1 MVRSF
6 RVLLRQIFST
16 ILIAVFCSG
25 MIFILV
31 ISRIYSFHHVEETG
45 SDILSLTVIET
56 EGRTCVPID
65 DPVDVDSDRGVCRP
79 LIEGAPI
86 PLIKPLRTQSMT
98 EDYIQLAATDCD
110 CFRSR
115 LGYYMAVDTTD
126 EERAFPLAFS
136 LLTYENLEQTE
147 RLLRLVYRPHNV
159 YCIHVDRKATPEMH
173 HGIETVAACL
183 PNVLVARPAINV
195 TWGKL
200 TVVQAELMCMGYLL
214 AHSSVQWKYFIN
226 LVARDMPLRTNE
238 ELVKILKAYN
248 GANDIAGT
256 RK

>member
-1 MVRSF
+1 MFISV
-6 RVLLRQIFST
+6 
-16 ILIAVFCSG
+16 LIAGFCSG
-25 MIFILV
+25 IIFILV
-31 ISRIYSFHHVEETG
+31 TSRIYSFHHVEETG
-45 SDILSLTVIET
+45 SDVMSLTVIESKN
-56 EGRTCVPID
+56 RTCVPAD
-65 DPVDVDSDRGVCRP
+65 DPVDSDRNVCRL

-86 PLIKPLRTQSMT
+86 PLGRPLIKPLRTPSMT

-115 LGYYMAVDTTD
+115 LGYYTAVDTTD

-159 YCIHVDRKATPEMH
+159 YCIHVDWKATPEMH

-195 TWGKL
+195 IWGEI
-200 TVVQAELMCMGYLL
+200 TVVQAELMCMGSLL
-214 AHSSVQWKYFIN
+214 AYSSVQWKYFVN

-238 ELVKILKAYN
+238 EFVKILKAYN

-256 RK
+256 RKQ